1 MWLHCLN
8 DTTLAFFNYYSAF
21 DATRTQRFTSLPVGS
36 VHRHTS
42 HAPAPAPRARTR
54 TRRGR
59 GRGGT
64 KSKDTE
70 HLPLRSSLSGGG
82 GTEVPKQAAP
92 LGFATPPSHRN
103 NLEKRRTGK
112 KKQKKTKKQNKMG
125 KKDCRCFTRQ
135 RPPTP
140 TEPLVTRTV
149 GSDDEKRDRRPPRKR
164 VAVRILLA
172 PNFPGEIRPGEG
184 TRQSNREVI
193 SSSRPV
199 SQKEKNNTSHN
210 VCLSV

>member
-82 GTEVPKQAAP
+82 LKCQSRLRLWDLLRRRHTETIWRSGGPVKK
-92 LGFATPPSHRN
+92 N
-103 NLEKRRTGK
+103 K
-112 KKQKKTKKQNKMG
+112 KKRKNKTKWEKKTAG
-125 KKDCRCFTRQ
+125 ASLASG
-135 RPPTP
+135 PPP
-140 TEPLVTRTV
+140 PL
-149 GSDDEKRDRRPPRKR
+149 
-164 VAVRILLA
+164 
-172 PNFPGEIRPGEG
+172 
-184 TRQSNREVI
+184 
-193 SSSRPV
+193 SR
-199 SQKEKNNTSHN
+199 S
-210 VCLSV
+210 